1 MPRMR
6 ISIVAVLLA
15 AVMGAPAAAQSY
27 DECVAMIETHPAAA
41 ERHAYAWV
49 QADGGAQANHCR
61 ALALLA
67 QGAEQQA
74 AALIVEIAAG
84 DRTLPD
90 RVRADLFVEAGD
102 VFLDTG
108 RLGLAEDAVQRAI
121 LLVGP
126 DRAPLT
132 LGARIK
138 AERKNWRGAVE
149 DLDQALAEG
158 APDAGLLVLRASAKR
173 RLGELVEAR
182 SDLIW
187 AEELTPDLPSL
198 WLERGSLAERTQNR
212 DGARAAWLRAIDLDR
227 EGPVGKAA
235 QLRLQRMDA
244 E

>member
-1 MPRMR
+1 MRRKR
-6 ISIVAVLLA
+6 ISILAVLLA

-27 DECVAMIETHPAAA
+27 DDCVAMIETDPVAA
-41 ERHAYAWV
+41 ERQAHAWA
-49 QADGGAQANHCR
+49 QADGGAPAKHCQ
-61 ALALLA
+61 ALAMLA
-67 QGAEQQA
+67 QGAEQRA
-74 AALIVEIAAG
+74 AALMVEIAAG

-90 RVRADLFVEAGD
+90 RVRADLFVEAGE

-108 RLGLAEDAVQRAI
+108 RLRLAEDAVQRAI
-121 LLVGP
+121 LLIGP

-138 AERKNWRGAVE
+138 AERKNWRGAVG

-187 AEELTPDLPSL
+187 AEELAPELPSL
-198 WLERGSLAERTQNR
+198 WLERGSLAERNKDR
-212 DGARAAWLRAIDLDR
+212 DAARAAWLKAIDLDR
-227 EGPVGKAA
+227 DGPVGKAA
-235 QLRLQRMDA
+235 QLRLQRMDSQ
-244 E
+244 